1 MLILEQVLE
10 THFIRDVGPAPRSVL
25 NKLAEAGEGASS
37 SCTLN
42 CARVPVEGGLQQDS
56 RGSHAQDV
64 QDRAPH
70 CRRAGRLCGT
80 QCVQLGA
87 LTVSLLM
94 LGLAA
99 LQTAVMA
106 WHTVKAKIGTSA
118 KSLRRDARARYAGR
132 KSWPHCKR
140 TAEQVVI
147 TAPASAASVAA
158 TVQVCNM
165 QACESGEQDLAKC
178 TAVSSPG
185 SRSAPHPQRIGRCC
199 RCLPP
204 PSAHPSASA
213 WPGSLVWCTAALLRA
228 RRRRCPA
235 LLLCK
240 QSAGVPGR
248 WPAHVT

>member
-56 RGSHAQDV
+56 RGAHAQDV

-147 TAPASAASVAA
+147 TAPHLPH
-158 TVQVCNM
+158 QWLPLC
-165 QACESGEQDLAKC
+165 
-178 TAVSSPG
+178 
-185 SRSAPHPQRIGRCC
+185 RSATC
-199 RCLPP
+199 R
-204 PSAHPSASA
+204 HASQ
-213 WPGSLVWCTAALLRA
+213 GSKTW
-228 RRRRCPA
+228 
-235 LLLCK
+235 
-240 QSAGVPGR
+240 QSACVLAVQGR
-248 WPAHVT
+248 RLLGASCHSRVITWLTQCASSTANR